1 MRGREPASAVPK
13 EEEENE
19 RDTAKKEEKELQ
31 TPNLQKDMQN
41 WEQWKRKPEVKHWKW
56 ERKESNMSKSY

>member
-19 RDTAKKEEKELQ
+19 RGTAKEEEKKL
-31 TPNLQKDMQN
+31 
-41 WEQWKRKPEVKHWKW
+41 
-56 ERKESNMSKSY
+56 

>member
-41 WEQWKRKPEVKHWKW
+41 
-56 ERKESNMSKSY
+56 